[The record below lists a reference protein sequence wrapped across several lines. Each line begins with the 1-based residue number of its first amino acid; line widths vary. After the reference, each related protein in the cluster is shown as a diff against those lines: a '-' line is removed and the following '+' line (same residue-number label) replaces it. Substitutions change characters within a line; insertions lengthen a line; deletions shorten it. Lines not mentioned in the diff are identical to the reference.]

1 MLLYIIP
8 PIAPVVYLQ
17 SEETELCANQ
27 VVSKDRRLNQI
38 PHYYHDIGNRKVL
51 TTAVQGPSVNAFAYH
66 STN

>member
-8 PIAPVVYLQ
+8 PIAPVVYLI
-17 SEETELCANQ
+17 SEETELCANK

-38 PHYYHDIGNRKVL
+38 PHYYHDIGHRKVL
-51 TTAVQGPSVNAFAYH
+51 TTALQGPSVNAFAYH